1 MVHPQPF
8 FVRERSRAL
17 LDTRCVMKRKTKIP
31 ENVWNLLGT
40 AAIIACLV
48 LAAVAILKSFR
59 AAQ

>member
-1 MVHPQPF
+1 
-8 FVRERSRAL
+8 
-17 LDTRCVMKRKTKIP
+17 MKRKTKIP

-59 AAQ
+59 AAP